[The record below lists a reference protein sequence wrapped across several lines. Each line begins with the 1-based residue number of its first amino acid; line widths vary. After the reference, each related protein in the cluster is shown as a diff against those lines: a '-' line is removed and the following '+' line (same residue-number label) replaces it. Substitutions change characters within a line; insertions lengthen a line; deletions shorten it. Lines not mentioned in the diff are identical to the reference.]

1 VIPLV
6 PVHAA
11 LVSRLDAS
19 HAVVRLDAV
28 AGTLPAG
35 VRSVRID
42 GASGLR
48 AGDEFDALATGT
60 GAGQT
65 LELHDARVAERFAAG
80 TPNALVT
87 HVFAVGD
94 RLPEMTLVDQRGAP
108 FRLGDL
114 GGKTTLLAFVFT
126 RCPDRSV
133 CPAITGKFAYL
144 QKQLDPQ
151 HFHLI
156 EVTLD
161 PSFDSPAVLARYGA
175 TFAADPARWSLLTGR
190 ASDVKDLMDSFGI
203 SSIADGSAN
212 FVHDDELAVIGPD
225 GRIKDLIPTAGWDPN
240 DAIAVARDAAGLASN
255 PFRRFELAS
264 VAGIVALCGG
274 SASTA
279 LVVLDSSVFLLG
291 VAILGS
297 LLVWWGRRIFSEN

>member
-1 VIPLV
+1 
-6 PVHAA
+6 
-11 LVSRLDAS
+11 
-19 HAVVRLDAV
+19 
-28 AGTLPAG
+28 
-35 VRSVRID
+35 
-42 GASGLR
+42 
-48 AGDEFDALATGT
+48 
-60 GAGQT
+60 
-65 LELHDARVAERFAAG
+65 
-80 TPNALVT
+80 
-87 HVFAVGD
+87 
-94 RLPEMTLVDQRGAP
+94 MTLVDQRGAP
-108 FRLGDL
+108 FQLGDL

-175 TFAADPARWSLLTGR
+175 TFAADPVRWSLLTGR

-212 FVHDDELAVIGPD
+212 FVHDDELAVIAPD

-264 VAGIVALCGG
+264 VAGIISLCGG